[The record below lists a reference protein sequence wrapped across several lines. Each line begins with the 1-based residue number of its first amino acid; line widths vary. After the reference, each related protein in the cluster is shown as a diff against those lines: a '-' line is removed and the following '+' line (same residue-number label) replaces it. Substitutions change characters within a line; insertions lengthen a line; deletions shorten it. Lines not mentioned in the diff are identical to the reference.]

1 VNQQRQT
8 TNQQANNPNLQ
19 TSKENKVQTI
29 PTVVNGV
36 IRVNNNVKSNQKY
49 TDAIE
54 DSINTLS
61 PLINGT
67 MIVVLY

>member
-1 VNQQRQT
+1 VNQRQT
-8 TNQQANNPNLQ
+8 TNQQSNNPNLQ
-19 TSKENKVQTI
+19 TSKENGVQTI

-49 TDAIE
+49 TDSIE